1 MNPITNFFSAA
12 TSRSY
17 KIVTIVEDNSRI
29 AQLGYKVM
37 HSQIEVDSFWG
48 KSL

>member
-17 KIVTIVEDNSRI
+17 KIVTIVGNSRI